1 MAIYKQNRLMLP
13 LKEFLIIP
21 TQTRYEITDLDMTNV
36 VVFYRKFASNLTIL
50 ESYSDMPK
58 GYYRIIEESGAKYLE
73 INEQEVLTKYYSI
86 QLCREMN
93 RISSEYNPTGDIDV
107 NRLLEHTNELVE
119 DMSFIFGYIK
129 NISVIADSI
138 SAVKVTSE
146 LRPLTTWYMDENGM
160 IATIPVSELF
170 EKFDEM
176 VQRVYEEVLALLT
189 ADYNKFSAQLLAQ
202 FKQHS
207 QDLNT
212 LHENITDAIN
222 ALSAAEQKAIK
233 DLADARE
240 DALNTL
246 ADAREAALT
255 KLADDLEKAH
265 KAALDAHK
273 EILAQQLT
281 DLKNQLAQELQD
293 LIDIAVGDRGV
304 PPENSDWFKLLRG
317 NWTIL
322 DALNSGYINI
332 PPMIRPE
339 DKSGFLNYTVNEAG
353 TTGVLRYYTTS
364 KKVYFAV
371 QINGVW
377 SEWQVMDNGKTELTF
392 TQAGHGFIM
401 NTVNLDA
408 NGLWVLA
415 DKEVGASAIAFGID
429 ADRFNIVY
437 SGYTKLPTA
446 ARDSKGNTYV
456 TGEYYFMS
464 PYIDGAIQRDKPS
477 EKLFQPVLQVV
488 LIDGVQYARVDVEEP
503 HDMTQRLLTEES
515 AGEAGLALQKDL
527 EALETKVANAIKTI
541 PEVTQDIPNGTDK
554 NVPSAQAVREYVKPV
569 LDDVGTLKTDMTQA
583 KKDIKKA
590 NEDISGLT
598 KSVGTNIEDIASL
611 DQRVSTIE
619 TSGGGGGGEIPSN
632 VLTTNSIAQA
642 YAGGAGMV
650 PMADDTKNLDTRVN
664 DIEQKLPNP
673 NNPYGEILT
682 TGNIKFSLEN
692 VNHDWDIVSGFVI
705 KNMMQEVPNKSTSM
719 AINETGNTDATC
731 PTNAA
736 VYRFYQEMSQPSID
750 RGKIKRISAD
760 AQLAAID
767 LLTLIESSIGLE
779 FNHKSGIYSIK
790 EEGEKKAGYV
800 YTEYEIVDGRIAN
813 PKLYKCLQDTTS
825 VNNDATLFQPIYL
838 DFLSDS
844 SNYYNVQSGEVVYEN
859 KTWYWEIHSNGTLI
873 LRCHITP
880 VYKNVNPMNYTIKL
894 PTSFID
900 SNYSILS
907 GYSTTA
913 SIYDSFSSCF
923 FEVYNKKPKEFTLYA
938 YNSIAGAEQTVG
950 TDILLIG
957 RWKNFDEMK
966 PYFEIGT
973 SIVET
978 IMQNTDYSNEDFGTA
993 TLYNGNLVENFNAN
1007 MLKIETPTGITIN
1020 IRSIEDGNNGEK
1032 IINYGLK
1039 TSDTAISGNVKI
1051 IYEDFKKGYFTI
1063 YEQTITVL
1071 ASSNNNPNHSQ
1082 GTGN

>member
-21 TQTRYEITDLDMTNV
+21 TQARYEITDLDMTNV

-73 INEQEVLTKYYSI
+73 INEQAVLTDYYSI

-119 DMSFIFGYIK
+119 DMSFLFGYIK

-146 LRPLTTWYMDENGM
+146 LRPLTTWYMDENGS

-176 VQRVYEEVLALLT
+176 VQRVYAEVLALLT

-202 FKQHS
+202 FNKHS

-212 LHENITDAIN
+212 LHQNITDAIN
-222 ALSAAEQKAIK
+222 ALSEAEQKAIR
-233 DLADARE
+233 DLADQRE
-240 DALNTL
+240 EAINTL
-246 ADAREAALT
+246 ADDREAALN

-332 PPMIRPE
+332 PPMLRQE
-339 DKSGFLNYTVNEAG
+339 DKSGFLNYTINEAG

-364 KKVYFAV
+364 KKVYFVV

-377 SEWQVMDNGKTELTF
+377 SEWQVMDNRKTELTF

-446 ARDSKGNTYV
+446 ARDSQGNTYV

-515 AGEAGLALQKDL
+515 AGDVGLATTKEVEDL
-527 EALETKVANAIKTI
+527 RTDMNNAIANI
-541 PEVTQDIPNGTDK
+541 PEVTQDIPNGTGE
-554 NVPSAQAVREYVKPV
+554 NVPSAKAVREYIAPI
-569 LDDVGTLKTDMTQA
+569 LTDVETLTSDMTQA
-583 KKDIKKA
+583 KKNIEQSS
-590 NEDISGLT
+590 NDISDLT
-598 KSVGTNIEDIASL
+598 KTVGTNTENIASL
-611 DQRVSTIE
+611 DRRVTTIE

-650 PMADDTKNLDTRVN
+650 PMADDTKNLDSRVN

-682 TGNIKFSLEN
+682 TGNIKFSLEDA
-692 VNHDWDIVSGFVI
+692 NHDWDLISALTMKSI
-705 KNMMQEVPNKSTSM
+705 LSNIPSKSLKMAPNRDENSQE
-719 AINETGNTDATC
+719 TC
-731 PTNAA
+731 PTNVA
-736 VYRFYQEMSQPSID
+736 VWDFLKEITGTFID
-750 RGKIKRISAD
+750 KDKLKRISD
-760 AQLAAID
+760 KIDFPIID
-767 LLTLIESSIGLE
+767 LLTIIESITGLKFDHE
-779 FNHKSGIYSIK
+779 NGIYFIQDEGIK
-790 EEGEKKAGYV
+790 IEGYAYMDDG
-800 YTEYEIVDGRIAN
+800 IVDHTETGT
-813 PKLYKCLQDTTS
+813 KLYKCLGDTPS
-825 VNNDATLFQPIYL
+825 IDNDATLFKPIYL
-838 DFLSDS
+838 DYLANNS
-844 SNYYNVQSGEVVYEN
+844 SSSKINISSGQVLYN
-859 KTWYWEIHSNGTLI
+859 KITWHWTSFPDGTLI
-873 LRCHITP
+873 LSVP
-880 VYKNVNPMNYTIKL
+880 KANLAL
-894 PTSFID
+894 PYVSGG
-900 SNYSILS
+900 SGVGNILLPYPIYE
-907 GYSTTA
+907 GYSFSMTKTLSSSQ
-913 SIYDSFSSCF
+913 SIKGEEIVCYPERI
-923 FEVYNKKPKEFTLYA
+923 EVTLNNYA
-938 YNSIAGAEQTVG
+938 DVDFDYSLI
-950 TDILLIG
+950 IIG
-957 RWKNFDEMK
+957 RWKDPPKEV
-966 PYFEIGT
+966 PEFET
-973 SIVET
+973 
-978 IMQNTDYSNEDFGTA
+978 MQPVKYIELNTDYSGVDFGSIA
-993 TLYNGNLVENFNAN
+993 LYNSNLIENFNN
-1007 MLKIETPTGITIN
+1007 TMLTIKAPTGVEVN
-1020 IRSIEDGNNGEK
+1020 IRRVEPVA
-1032 IINYGLK
+1032 
-1039 TSDTAISGNVKI
+1039 SDNTISNI
-1051 IYEDFKKGYFTI
+1051 IYGVKTNATAESGMISFIYQNFEKGYFT
-1063 YEQTITVL
+1063 VG
-1071 ASSNNNPNHSQ
+1071 SQ
-1082 GTGN
+1082 EISLPPDPVPPIP